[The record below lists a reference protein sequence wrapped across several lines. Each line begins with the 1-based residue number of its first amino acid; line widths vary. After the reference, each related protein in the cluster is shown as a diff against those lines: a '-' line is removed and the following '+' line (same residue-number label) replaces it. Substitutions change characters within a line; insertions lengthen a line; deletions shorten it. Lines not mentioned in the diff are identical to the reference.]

1 MATKPLVNGKIVFG
15 ETPPAFEGATVYV
28 RLEDTAL
35 MDAPSRVLTEETLKD
50 VSYNGA
56 GSIDFTLDGEL
67 PTDKTGMS
75 YTVSAHVSMDGSKD
89 IAKGDYITKQ
99 AYPVLRKQYPDN
111 VTITVEKV

>member
-1 MATKPLVNGKIVFG
+1 MSTKPLVHGEIVF
-15 ETPPAFEGATVYV
+15 EDAPVFEDATIYI

-35 MDAPSRVLTEETLKD
+35 MDAPSRVLTEETLTN
-50 VSYNGA
+50 VSYKGA

-75 YTVSAHVSMDGSKD
+75 YVVSAHVSMDGSRD
-89 IAKGDYITKQ
+89 ITTEDYITKQ
-99 AYPVLRKQYPDN
+99 AYPVLRKEYPDQ

>member
-1 MATKPLVNGKIVFG
+1 MAKKPLVHGEIVFG
-15 ETPPAFEGATVYV
+15 ENPPRFDGATVYV

-35 MDAPSRVLTEETLKD
+35 MDAPSRMLTEHVIED
-50 VSYNGA
+50 VSYGGA

-75 YTVSAHVSMDGSKD
+75 YTVSAHVSMDGTKD
-89 IAKGDYITKQ
+89 IAKDDYITKQ
-99 AYPVLRKQYPDN
+99 AYPVLRKKYPDD

>member
-1 MATKPLVNGKIVFG
+1 MAKKPLVHGKIVFG
-15 ETPPAFEGATVYV
+15 ENSPTLNGATVYV

-35 MDAPSRVLTEETLKD
+35 MDAPSRVLTEETIEN
-50 VSYNGA
+50 VSYAGA

-75 YTVSAHVSMDGSKD
+75 YTVSAHVSMDGTKD
-89 IAKGDYITKQ
+89 ITKGDYITKQ
-99 AYPVLRKQYPDN
+99 AYPVLRKKYPDE